1 MSFLCQ
7 SIDLNLKKGPGP
19 WPLPLEL
26 TPPLSV
32 FLIVCCVFGF
42 FKQGSKEHDSV
53 TNRVAGFICKHV
65 FTEHSSCVTGLA
77 VVGREAGYNTTY
89 LVRFRFKVKHVSM
102 LELRGVRLPISTI
115 FCCLERLGVSLLP
128 LLIPRKF
135 LPALSILS
143 FFSTHLYSGVKRDT
157 VRVNEKSLLQERNTM
172 TSGSE

>member
-1 MSFLCQ
+1 M
-7 SIDLNLKKGPGP
+7 
-19 WPLPLEL
+19 
-26 TPPLSV
+26 
-32 FLIVCCVFGF
+32 
-42 FKQGSKEHDSV
+42 
-53 TNRVAGFICKHV
+53 AGFICKHV

-143 FFSTHLYSGVKRDT
+143 FFSTHLYSGLKRDT